1 MIQYD
6 FTLLFFL
13 PVPPTVTA
21 INEEVIG
28 VETRDNRSS
37 FIDLGFTITR
47 ADPEVSLTDIVWT
60 YAPNNMTGKLIN
72 NRTAIYPRLNFTED
86 MRSVTVTVMSL
97 SDAGTFTLTATNE
110 AGSHNASVNLVI
122 HGMTFV
128 R

>member
-6 FTLLFFL
+6 LTLLFFL

-37 FIDLGFTITR
+37 FIDLGFKITR

-60 YAPNNMTGKLIN
+60 YAPNNMTGELI
-72 NRTAIYPRLNFTED
+72 NRTAIYSRLNFTED
-86 MRSVTVTVMSL
+86 MRSVTVTVTSL